1 MGVMGASRHRGAQS
15 PRARR
20 TLHKSMHDRRST
32 MRYAGS
38 AAWTRDTML
47 CSLPPHGRPTNQ
59 CVKRGETR
67 LWAQPSRGRE
77 VEHLNKSNGSQPYQ
91 ITDGMGQIGVT
102 QCYIVHIGFTVE
114 FYSIV
119 QIVVGRDVRRTN
131 SVVGIAK
138 CR

>member
-1 MGVMGASRHRGAQS
+1 
-15 PRARR
+15 
-20 TLHKSMHDRRST
+20 MHDRRST

-77 VEHLNKSNGSQPYQ
+77 VEHLNKLNGSQPYQ

-119 QIVVGRDVRRTN
+119 QIVVG
-131 SVVGIAK
+131 VGMYAGQTRWWELPSAGNLGG
-138 CR
+138 CFVFS